1 MGNHEE
7 TRRDRPAA
15 IGHDARGLRAAVAV
29 AAILAAATPAFA
41 APKAES
47 ALSGA
52 KPLPAAIR
60 ADDGRIQYTGRID
73 FSDPAAPAFAF
84 SATEIRARFTGRSL
98 DVVLSDRGDRNYFQ
112 VTVDG
117 GAPIV
122 IRSARGEKVHPIAR
136 KLKRGIHDV
145 RIVKR
150 TEGNCGVAAFLGFR
164 LDKGADLADPA
175 PLQDRRVEFIGD
187 SITCGYGNM
196 GSTTEP
202 DKFHFTPENE
212 NAALSWGFL
221 TAEALGARY
230 VSVSYSGRG
239 MFRNLDGKETGTLP
253 AIYGSVYPD
262 APADA
267 SWDHALY
274 RPDLIVINLGT
285 NDYGSQLARAD
296 LSDEAFDQA
305 YVAAYLG
312 FIERLRALHGPDA
325 FIVCAVGPM
334 MSDWYPQGKRAWTR
348 VRTAVQYV
356 VDKRAEGGDER
367 IAYLE
372 LAPQN
377 SPYGEDWHPT
387 AATHARMAEDALEA
401 VREATGW

>member
-1 MGNHEE
+1 
-7 TRRDRPAA
+7 
-15 IGHDARGLRAAVAV
+15 
-29 AAILAAATPAFA
+29 
-41 APKAES
+41 
-47 ALSGA
+47 
-52 KPLPAAIR
+52 
-60 ADDGRIQYTGRID
+60 
-73 FSDPAAPAFAF
+73 
-84 SATEIRARFTGRSL
+84 
-98 DVVLSDRGDRNYFQ
+98 
-112 VTVDG
+112 
-117 GAPIV
+117 
-122 IRSARGEKVHPIAR
+122 
-136 KLKRGIHDV
+136 
-145 RIVKR
+145 
-150 TEGNCGVAAFLGFR
+150 
-164 LDKGADLADPA
+164 
-175 PLQDRRVEFIGD
+175 
-187 SITCGYGNM
+187 
-196 GSTTEP
+196 
-202 DKFHFTPENE
+202 
-212 NAALSWGFL
+212 
-221 TAEALGARY
+221 
-230 VSVSYSGRG
+230 